1 MDWKLILQIAGVVL
15 GLLYLWLEYRADIR
29 LWIVGLVM
37 PLVHGALYYKAGL
50 YADCSMQVYYVLAGL
65 YGWLVWRN
73 APRKKPKTA
82 RNAAAAGSTDQT
94 AGSEALTGGHNS
106 QPDRN
111 TTAGH
116 SDQTACNAGPEA
128 AQTARS
134 AEPAA
139 VRIGHTP
146 LRYAA
151 GLIAV
156 YAAAHA
162 GIYFLL
168 SRFTNSTVPFWDA
181 MTTAASIVAMWM
193 LSRKYIEQWL
203 VWLAVDLIT
212 IGLYLYKGIPLTAG
226 LYALYSALAVA
237 GYLRWRKKRPA
248 PQSNAGEESLRR
260 KAPPTLSNTTR
271 VRHSRAAQRGTAPAL
286 GRRNSATITNNAV
299 TQGTPHV
306 AAFSYPVLFRR
317 KGQRPKVSESLP
329 GKKRGPQR
337 KAPA

>member
-73 APRKKPKTA
+73 APRKKAKTA
-82 RNAAAAGSTDQT
+82 RNAAAAGPTD
-94 AGSEALTGGHNS
+94 
-106 QPDRN
+106 
-111 TTAGH
+111 
-116 SDQTACNAGPEA
+116 
-128 AQTARS
+128 QTARS
-134 AEPAA
+134 AEPAAARTARNTTAGA

-237 GYLRWRKKRPA
+237 GYLRWRK
-248 PQSNAGEESLRR
+248 L
-260 KAPPTLSNTTR
+260 
-271 VRHSRAAQRGTAPAL
+271 AAQETTG
-286 GRRNSATITNNAV
+286 
-299 TQGTPHV
+299 
-306 AAFSYPVLFRR
+306 AA
-317 KGQRPKVSESLP
+317 K
-329 GKKRGPQR
+329 
-337 KAPA
+337 